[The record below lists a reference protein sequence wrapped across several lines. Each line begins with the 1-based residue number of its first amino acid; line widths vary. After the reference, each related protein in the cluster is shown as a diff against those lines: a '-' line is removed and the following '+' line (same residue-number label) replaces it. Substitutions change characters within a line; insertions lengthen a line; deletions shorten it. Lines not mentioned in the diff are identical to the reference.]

1 MFYAVL
7 AFVAGIYVGQEYP
20 IYSVKDAVNGLFIKK
35 QQQQQEFNFYKYILE
50 ALNKKS
56 K

>member
-1 MFYAVL
+1 MFYALV

-20 IYSVKDAVNGLFIKK
+20 IYSVKDAVNSLFIKK
-35 QQQQQEFNFYKYILE
+35 QQPEFNLYTYILDI
-50 ALNKKS
+50 LNKKS